1 VVDAA
6 AIAGSYSDFKLIKSR
21 SVAQVIIELPIE
33 RAEAFLKAFG
43 VPQPGAE
50 KPVALAL
57 LNTEQPKAEKPHRR
71 FGDMPK
77 SQQSALL
84 CNDKEFQE
92 FMLSDDAE
100 QAARRVREYC
110 DVESRS
116 QLDSNAG
123 AAAEWDKLRAQFNQR
138 YGRSAEVRG

>member
-1 VVDAA
+1 MSDAA

-57 LNTEQPKAEKPHRR
+57 LNTEQPKPERPRQSWSSMSRA
-71 FGDMPK
+71 
-77 SQQSALL
+77 QQAGIL
-84 CNDKEFQE
+84 CNDPQFQKWLGVDTE
-92 FMLSDDAE
+92 TLAVGT
-100 QAARRVREYC
+100 VRSMC
-110 DVESRS
+110 GVDSRS
-116 QLDSNAG
+116 QLDTWENAG
-123 AAAEWDKLRAQFNQR
+123 PRWDDIVGKYRIATGQQAEPR
-138 YGRSAEVRG
+138 